1 MFHQNLVSISVPM
14 GGYLKYTKLLEGMYV
29 TKGQVLCVV
38 EDQQHS
44 IAGRLPLA
52 KAKIGYA
59 KSEFE
64 RQKSSIGA
72 RPAAIKY
79 INLHNQNTI
88 HYR

>member
-1 MFHQNLVSISVPM
+1 VTRKLSVSCAFSGAKPGVI
-14 GGYLKYTKLLEGMYV
+14 
-29 TKGQVLCVV
+29 
-38 EDQQHS
+38 HS